1 MGAMSDV
8 RGPSMADGPASAA
21 PPALD
26 PAHPENV
33 VTLKLAAT
41 PVSVGVARGQVDAIC
56 QRQGLADLRDTAT
69 LLVSE
74 LVTNAIMHGAGE
86 VTLSVACTPQELTI
100 GVSDESSAAPEVDRD
115 PPPDRPGGRGLF
127 LVESLATNWSY
138 VMFPGGKLV
147 WFCLNGSETGN
158 SAEAPRPAH
167 SQR

>member
-1 MGAMSDV
+1 
-8 RGPSMADGPASAA
+8 MADGSASAA

-26 PAHPENV
+26 PAHPENA

-56 QRQGLADLRDTAT
+56 QRQGLADLCDTAT

-86 VTLSVACTPQELTI
+86 VTLSVACKARELTI
-100 GVSDESSAAPEVDRD
+100 GVSDESSAEPALDRD

-127 LVESLATNWSY
+127 LVESLASNWDY
-138 VMFPGGKLV
+138 VLFPGGKLV
-147 WFCLNGSETGN
+147 WFCLHGSETGN
-158 SAEAPRPAH
+158 AAEAPRPVR
-167 SQR
+167 SRR